1 MILHAGLIARFD
13 RPWWRG
19 VLIEG
24 PSGSGKSDLALR
36 AMARGWSLVADDRCL
51 VWVSGGRLYG
61 RAVDS
66 LKGLIETRGLDV
78 SAAPARDFAP
88 VALIVQCVK
97 ADEIERMPDQE
108 AVDLLGQHIPRLKIV
123 ALQPSAPAKLG
134 RALTRLG
141 LKR

>member
-1 MILHAGLIARFD
+1 VILHAGLIARFD

-36 AMARGWSLVADDRCL
+36 AMAEGWSLIADDRCL

-61 RAVDS
+61 RAVDP
-66 LKGLIETRGLDV
+66 LRGLIETRGLDI
-78 SAAPARDFAP
+78 STAPARDFAP
-88 VALIVQCVK
+88 IALAVQCVE
-97 ADEIERMPDQE
+97 ADEVERMPDAE
-108 AVDLLGQHIPRLKIV
+108 TVELLGQHIPRLKIV

-141 LKR
+141 LRR

>member
-1 MILHAGLIARFD
+1 VILHAGLIARFD

-36 AMARGWSLVADDRCL
+36 AMAAGWSLVADDRCL

-61 RAVDS
+61 RAVDP

-78 SAAPARDFAP
+78 SPAPARDFASI
-88 VALIVQCVK
+88 ALVVQCVE
-97 ADEIERMPDQE
+97 AGEVERIPDRE
-108 AVDLLGQHIPRLKIV
+108 TVERLGQSIPRLKIV
-123 ALQPSAPAKLG
+123 ALQPSAPAKLD

-141 LKR
+141 LRA

>member
-1 MILHAGLIARFD
+1 VILHAGLIARFD

-36 AMARGWSLVADDRCL
+36 AMAQGWSLVADDRCL
-51 VWVSGGRLYG
+51 VWISGGRLYG
-61 RAVDS
+61 RAVES
-66 LKGLIETRGLDV
+66 LKGLIETRGLDI
-78 SAAPARDFAP
+78 SAAPVRDFAAI
-88 VALIVQCVK
+88 ALVIRCAEAAEV
-97 ADEIERMPDQE
+97 ERIPDRE
-108 AVDLLGQHIPRLKIV
+108 TVDLLGRTIPRLKIV
-123 ALQPSAPAKLG
+123 ALQPSAPAKLD